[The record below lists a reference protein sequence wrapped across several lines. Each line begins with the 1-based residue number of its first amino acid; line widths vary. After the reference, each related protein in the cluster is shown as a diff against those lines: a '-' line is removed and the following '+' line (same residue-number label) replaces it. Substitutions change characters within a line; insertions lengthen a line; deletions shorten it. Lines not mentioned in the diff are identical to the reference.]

1 MKTKH
6 PKILITTGFLLIL
19 SALLLWGIVLLA
31 INEGDP
37 GLAIVV
43 FVGVLLGVLD
53 LVAAAGV
60 FVVKRWGMWLTVV
73 ISVCDLFVAISG
85 AVLTDPSLRKVLCIV
100 LMALSVLV
108 IVLTVLPSAR
118 QSSGTSSALS
128 GEKTN

>member
-1 MKTKH
+1 MKTKR
-6 PKILITTGFLLIL
+6 PNILIISGFLLIL

-37 GLAIVV
+37 GLASVI

-53 LVAAAGV
+53 LVAAAGA

-73 ISVCDLFVAISG
+73 VSVCDLFVAISG
-85 AVLTDPSLRKVLCIV
+85 TVLTDPSLRKVLCIV

-118 QSSGTSSALS
+118 QSFGTSSTLS